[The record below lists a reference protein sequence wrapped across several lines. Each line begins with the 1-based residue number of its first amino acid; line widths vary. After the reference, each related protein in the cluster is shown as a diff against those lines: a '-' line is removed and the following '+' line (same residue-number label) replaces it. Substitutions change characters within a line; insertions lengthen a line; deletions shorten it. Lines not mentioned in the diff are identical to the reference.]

1 MKDTEYLE
9 DINTREFYD
18 FYRKTR
24 RKPSKKIDQYNYF
37 KKAMSGFLRE
47 LKKSME
53 ESEHGVH
60 LKGLGVL
67 FKKPFGEWF
76 RKITLF
82 THKRKER
89 GINNFYLEDEYL
101 RNKYTVKKVS
111 KLNNSGE
118 KKSNKPDA
126 VMLHRKL
133 IKKNAISKS

>member
-133 IKKNAISKS
+133 IKKNAISHT